1 MHVVSLAAGV
11 TPSPLLAADP
21 PCYARS
27 VNAWIC
33 PEYVEK
39 YAPEL
44 VDATV
49 QHVYL
54 TVTSVALGLVLAVA
68 LALFARNRPRMRSL
82 LMGSTTIVY
91 TIPSLAMFS
100 LLAQATGLSPTT
112 VIVGLGLY
120 SLAILVRNVLAGL
133 DAVPDEVI
141 EAATGL
147 GYGRLRLL
155 TRVEAPLAT
164 PIVMAGLRVAT
175 VSTVA
180 MVTLGTIVAYGGL
193 GNMLANGIDDS
204 FKAQVL
210 TTSVLCVVLAV
221 LLDLVLV
228 AFTRLVTPWTR
239 GVAT

>member
-1 MHVVSLAAGV
+1 MSLVADASNV
-11 TPSPLLAADP
+11 AVLAADP
-21 PCYARS
+21 PCYTRT
-27 VNAWIC
+27 VNSWVC
-33 PEYVEK
+33 PEYVTR

-44 VDATV
+44 WEATV
-49 QHVYL
+49 QHVLL
-54 TVTSVALGLVLAVA
+54 TVTSVVLGLVLAVA
-68 LALFARNRPRMRSL
+68 LSLAARNRPKARSL
-82 LMGSTTIVY
+82 LLGSTTLVY

-100 LLAQATGLSPTT
+100 ILAQATGLTPTT
-112 VIVGLGLY
+112 VVIGLALY
-120 SLAILVRNVLAGL
+120 SLSILVRNVLAGL
-133 DAVPDEVI
+133 DSVPDEVV

-155 TRVEAPLAT
+155 TRIEAPLAL

-180 MVTLGTIVAYGGL
+180 LVTLGTIVAYGGL

-221 LLDLVLV
+221 LLDLVIV
-228 AFTRLVTPWTR
+228 AFARLVTPWTR
-239 GVAT
+239 GAAA

>member
-1 MHVVSLAAGV
+1 M
-11 TPSPLLAADP
+11 
-21 PCYARS
+21 
-27 VNAWIC
+27 
-33 PEYVEK
+33 
-39 YAPEL
+39 
-44 VDATV
+44 
-49 QHVYL
+49 L
-54 TVTSVALGLVLAVA
+54 TVASVALGLVLAVA
-68 LALFARNRPRMRSL
+68 LALVARSRPRMRSL

-133 DAVPDEVI
+133 DAVPAEVV

-155 TRVEAPLAT
+155 TRVEAPLAV

-204 FKAQVL
+204 FKAQVF

-221 LLDLVLV
+221 LLDLLLV